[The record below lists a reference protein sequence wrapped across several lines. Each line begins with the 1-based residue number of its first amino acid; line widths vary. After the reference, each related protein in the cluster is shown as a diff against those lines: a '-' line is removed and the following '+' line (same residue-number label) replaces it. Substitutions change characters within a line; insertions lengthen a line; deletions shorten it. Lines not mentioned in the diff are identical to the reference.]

1 MAFEG
6 LPAYAFMPE
15 GIRVGAPAAPVI
27 YAIFTPTRWVLIAE
41 ADNMRQALFRLLDAP
56 TECMQSHHPLS
67 FRCVAVPHSD
77 RARQCVD
84 RRASTEM
91 QWLSRTREMNLD
103 AYKQRLL
110 VLQDNVVASTRHVG
124 RS

>member
-15 GIRVGAPAAPVI
+15 GIREGAPEAPGI
-27 YAIFTPTRWVLIAE
+27 YAIFTPTQWVLIAE
-41 ADNMRQALFRLLDAP
+41 ADNMRQTLFRLLDAP

-77 RARQCVD
+77 RHARVD
-84 RRASTEM
+84 ALIAELRPRCKG
-91 QWLSRTREMNLD
+91 SR
-103 AYKQRLL
+103 
-110 VLQDNVVASTRHVG
+110 G
-124 RS
+124 RPG